1 MRTWTLTRPLLFRFD
16 PLLPSEVPSLLVVS
30 LVAKR
35 HRTLYDVRNPLARSI
50 KSILQVPKTTISISS
65 VLAKRRNY
73 LPLFL
78 IQFNPRRQTL
88 PVSLVRELRA
98 VRHRLLTRRRQIDLS
113 SYEALLRK
121 KLSPPILHPLPRQVA
136 VLASNL
142 LQLLCSVLR
151 VELSRFPRLSHRFL
165 LSPVPSL
172 NLHQRLSW
180 LLRLNLS
187 RWPRPQLQSLAY
199 LVASRTNTQ
208 RCLLPLLLL
217 LSPVQRLQLS
227 PIPLYPSCLSTSLKK
242 HPSPAARAT
251 WETSRLC
258 QLRVFD
264 QRKRRNDWR
273 IYRTC

>member
-1 MRTWTLTRPLLFRFD
+1 MNCILLHLGNTRTLSRHRNSTSLRPKPLNSHRPKPLPRNDHPFSPHPRNIDRLEEEEMRTWTLTRPLLFRFD

-165 LSPVPSL
+165 PSPVPSL
-172 NLHQRLSW
+172 ILHQRLSW

-187 RWPRPQLQSLAY
+187 R
-199 LVASRTNTQ
+199 
-208 RCLLPLLLL
+208 
-217 LSPVQRLQLS
+217 
-227 PIPLYPSCLSTSLKK
+227 
-242 HPSPAARAT
+242 
-251 WETSRLC
+251 
-258 QLRVFD
+258 
-264 QRKRRNDWR
+264 
-273 IYRTC
+273 

>member
-1 MRTWTLTRPLLFRFD
+1 MNYTSLHLGNTRILSRHRNSTCLRPKPLNSHRPKPLPRNDHPFSPLPRNIDRLEEEEEEEMRTWTLTRPLLFLFD
-16 PLLPSEVPSLLVVS
+16 PLLLSEAPSLLVVS

-78 IQFNPRRQTL
+78 IQFNPRRQAL
-88 PVSLVRELRA
+88 LVLLVRGPRA
-98 VRHRLLTRRRQIDLS
+98 VRHRPLTRKRQIDLS
-113 SYEALLRK
+113 CYEALLRK

-151 VELSRFPRLSHRFL
+151 VEHSRFPRLSHRFL
-165 LSPVPSL
+165 PSPVPSL
-172 NLHQRLSW
+172 ILHQRLSW

-187 RWPRPQLQSLAY
+187 R
-199 LVASRTNTQ
+199 
-208 RCLLPLLLL
+208 
-217 LSPVQRLQLS
+217 
-227 PIPLYPSCLSTSLKK
+227 
-242 HPSPAARAT
+242 
-251 WETSRLC
+251 
-258 QLRVFD
+258 
-264 QRKRRNDWR
+264 
-273 IYRTC
+273 